1 MRPYVAYISHY
12 ILINHHFSSFF
23 SSSTFAADF
32 SAILWRRA
40 QAASSVLPLACA
52 PFCASH
58 IRAGMASSK
67 SACQNPMAN
76 LGWSWLNSENLG
88 WLGWEFWD
96 FTNEINSWL
105 ALVDP
110 HVGIEPTRKWMCSSQ
125 VDMPLL
131 DSTVVELSQRSWFIS
146 PSKHA
151 WSTHAHIIPF
161 QWRGLNLGHFWA
173 CICSILPCPS
183 WGTQQVVKSDCRVAM
198 HDRGYPQSLPLISLK
213 YNGKNLQHT
222 NSLLSKS
229 AANFSANG
237 PSQPTTW
244 SPASTAASSLLVSKS
259 SACRSTTRRARRHSA
274 QKCWKHVGIEKNV
287 ECQTQN

>member
-88 WLGWEFWD
+88 WLGWDFWN
-96 FTNEINSWL
+96 FTNKINSWL

-131 DSTVVELSQRSWFIS
+131 DSTVVELSQKSWFIS

-198 HDRGYPQSLPLISLK
+198 AWSRVSTVTASDFLEIQRQKPSTHQLIAKQISSKLLCQWPITANYMISRQHCRKLPL
-213 YNGKNLQHT
+213 GLQI
-222 NSLLSKS
+222 
-229 AANFSANG
+229 
-237 PSQPTTW
+237 Q
-244 SPASTAASSLLVSKS
+244 
-259 SACRSTTRRARRHSA
+259 RM
-274 QKCWKHVGIEKNV
+274 
-287 ECQTQN
+287 